1 MTTKACCDGGVPP
14 PCEGEPAGR
23 VHKIGGVPLIG
34 AGGLPVYEVGEG
46 DKAIIAV
53 YDIFGFTENKRTRLV
68 CDQMA
73 KAGYRVI
80 LPDFFRGTDVLKE
93 FGTFPPEGGIPA
105 VVDWV
110 TKTAPL
116 DKTVNEVFDVVVKH
130 LESKGVK
137 SIGMVG
143 FCWGGK
149 VVVLSSTRSK
159 IKAAVGIHPS
169 FLEPKDMDAVD
180 CPQMFLPAG
189 NDPPID
195 PIWDAIQSKPFSK
208 SCEKKVF
215 TDMAHG
221 WSLRA
226 DMTDPKAK
234 EAQQA
239 NEAIEMTIK
248 FLNAHV

>member
-1 MTTKACCDGGVPP
+1 M
-14 PCEGEPAGR
+14 
-23 VHKIGGVPLIG
+23 
-34 AGGLPVYEVGEG
+34 
-46 DKAIIAV
+46 
-53 YDIFGFTENKRTRLV
+53 
-68 CDQMA
+68 
-73 KAGYRVI
+73 
-80 LPDFFRGTDVLKE
+80 LKE

-116 DKTVNEVFDVVVKH
+116 DKTVKEVFDVVVKH

-149 VVVLSSTRSK
+149 VVVLSSTRGK

-195 PIWDAIQSKPFSK
+195 PIWNAIQSKPFSK